1 MSSDPPVDSQAQQN
15 DSVSATES
23 SAPALGQN
31 ALPADIRKQVEQE
44 QALADAQKR
53 LKELEADNER
63 LQAEKKE
70 VEEAR
75 DSSGKLIALKY
86 RIELIGSINQ

>member
-1 MSSDPPVDSQAQQN
+1 
-15 DSVSATES
+15 
-23 SAPALGQN
+23 LGQN

-44 QALADAQKR
+44 QALVDAQKR

-63 LQAEKKE
+63 LLAEKKE

-75 DSSGKLIALKY
+75 DSSGKLTSPKY
-86 RIELIGSINQ
+86 RI

>member
-1 MSSDPPVDSQAQQN
+1 MSSDPPLDSQAQQVEPVAAAN
-15 DSVSATES
+15 P

-31 ALPADIRKQVEQE
+31 ALPAGIRKQVEQE

-53 LKELEADNER
+53 LKELEVDNER

-75 DSSGKLIALKY
+75 DSSGKLTSLKY
-86 RIELIGSINQ
+86 RIELIGSIDQ

>member
-1 MSSDPPVDSQAQQN
+1 MSSDPPLDSQAQQIEP
-15 DSVSATES
+15 VSATES

-44 QALADAQKR
+44 QALVDAQKR

-63 LQAEKKE
+63 LLAEKKE

-75 DSSGKLIALKY
+75 DSSGKLTSPKY
-86 RIELIGSINQ
+86 RI